1 MKPNPEQQH
10 MIDRLSAKHREFKL
24 AELTVRER
32 VQQQVERELNVLLV
46 ERSQAANDALAAG
59 VSKTRIGKAMNTS
72 DWSTVR
78 SVLDLAGPTE
88 ADLVAAEAKYLKG
101 DGWSFDTET
110 LTFEL
115 TAWRHRHTKKIEK
128 RTLTVPMH
136 KVEVMDGYGKRSTIL
151 RAVNNKADLYD
162 LGVDDQDW
170 FRPVVVA
177 EVEALIG
184 LRDPEPEQA
193 PGPLPITTDY
203 GYGDPSTWGTAEDED
218 DDE

>member
-1 MKPNPEQQH
+1 MKLTTAQQVDL
-10 MIDRLSAKHREFKL
+10 IAL
-24 AELTVRER
+24 AEAHEEVMTAKR
-32 VQQQVERELNVLLV
+32 LLRAQI
-46 ERSQAANDALAAG
+46 EAEFEKRFDDLLRKRSRAANAALAAG
-59 VSKTRIGKAMNTS
+59 VSKSRVGRAMGTTN
-72 DWSTVR
+72 WPQINE
-78 SVLDLAGPTE
+78 VLALTE
-88 ADLVAAEAKYLKG
+88 TERVTEQTADRYLIG